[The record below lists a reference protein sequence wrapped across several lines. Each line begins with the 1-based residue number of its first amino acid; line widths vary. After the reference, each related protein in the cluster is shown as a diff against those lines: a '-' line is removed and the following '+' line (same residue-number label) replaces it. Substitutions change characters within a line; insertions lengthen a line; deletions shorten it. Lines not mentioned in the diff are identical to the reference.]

1 MEIKVQ
7 VPPGLQA
14 GDEFTVSVSGGST
27 HKCIVPAAAPLSSDA
42 AHVLNYFQSGTG
54 QLTEDAESAQQG
66 ITRT

>member
-1 MEIKVQ
+1 MTSNEKMHSQ
-7 VPPGLQA
+7 KNL
-14 GDEFTVSVSGGST
+14 
-27 HKCIVPAAAPLSSDA
+27 HKPKSDA